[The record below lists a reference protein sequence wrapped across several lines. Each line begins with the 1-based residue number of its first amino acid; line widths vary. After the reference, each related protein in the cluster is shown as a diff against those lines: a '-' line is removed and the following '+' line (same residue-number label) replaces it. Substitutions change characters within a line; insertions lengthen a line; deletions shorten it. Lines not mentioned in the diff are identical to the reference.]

1 MTIGSIEGIF
11 CLFFFAF
18 DCEERQYL
26 LAGIGRQ
33 VEGEDGQKGDAH
45 ARDDEVDGVEERLAA
60 HRDVERDVQVGLDAA
75 RVVLFPSAFQN
86 TNLLVRL
93 KKEKKKK
100 KTKRKAVARRWP
112 RQRQARRTRPDTG
125 TIQLL
130 FGPARA
136 DDNQNDW
143 RPGMASREIARSAGP
158 RSIRPEWDVCFLFSC
173 LKK

>member
-11 CLFFFAF
+11 CLFFLAF

-86 TNLLVRL
+86 TIVGSVEKRKKQKGKQKGRLLHVDGRDSDKQDGRGRTRGQSNCYLGRPEPTIIRTIGVRGWRRARLHEAPDRDRYDQSGTFAIFFL
-93 KKEKKKK
+93 KK
-100 KTKRKAVARRWP
+100 
-112 RQRQARRTRPDTG
+112 
-125 TIQLL
+125 
-130 FGPARA
+130 
-136 DDNQNDW
+136 
-143 RPGMASREIARSAGP
+143 
-158 RSIRPEWDVCFLFSC
+158 
-173 LKK
+173 

>member
-86 TNLLVRL
+86 TIVGSVEKR
-93 KKEKKKK
+93 EKKKENK
-100 KTKRKAVARRWP
+100 KEGCCTSMAATATSKTDEA
-112 RQRQARRTRPDTG
+112 G
-125 TIQLL
+125 H
-130 FGPARA
+130 G
-136 DDNQNDW
+136 DNPIVIW
-143 RPGMASREIARSAGP
+143 AGP
-158 RSIRPEWDVCFLFSC
+158 SRR
-173 LKK
+173 